1 MSKAEPQFAISDR
14 FLDQPYTLAGRLIDP
29 VSGVLSWQGKREHL
43 RRKELEVLALLAS
56 ADGKQV
62 SRDNFIAVVWQGN
75 DLVGDRG
82 LSNTIVFVR
91 KSLRDDDAAHPVIR
105 TIPRRGYQLGVPVQQ
120 PVEAAEAQALV
131 QVEAVFV
138 PGGMIP
144 ECPGWR
150 LVKRLSQSASGSQP
164 DYDSWLAEP
173 SEFGERELGLRVF
186 RFCRS

>member
-1 MSKAEPQFAISDR
+1 M
-14 FLDQPYTLAGRLIDP
+14 
-29 VSGVLSWQGKREHL
+29 LSWQGKCEHL

-56 ADGKQV
+56 AEGKQV

-105 TIPRRGYQLGVPVQQ
+105 TIPRRGYQLSVPVEQ
-120 PVEAAEAQALV
+120 PVVSTTPAPIALV
-131 QVEAVFV
+131 
-138 PGGMIP
+138 PGAMIA

-150 LVKRLSQSASGSQP
+150 LLRRLSESPTS
-164 DYDSWLAEP
+164 DSWLAEP
-173 SEFGERELGLRVF
+173 SEFGERESRLRLF
-186 RFCRS
+186 RFCKSEADLQRLRREVTLLRYLRESLDAHRTLR